1 MSKDTDWFLKAIE
14 AFPQRLMV
22 ISPEFEILASNE
34 IVQSGGDTIG
44 RKCYDLHHSRQTPC
58 EHCAVLETMETGKP
72 NFKPRMQYNGDSRR
86 VPCYFSYPILDAD
99 DEVEAYVT
107 VDFDAPA
114 IALVEEQQRHSQAF
128 LQNLILSAADCVI
141 AADRRGRIL
150 IYNDSAEEV
159 FGYSAGEAVR
169 TLNVREIYEE
179 GVAYEVMRHLRANH
193 PDGEGKL
200 RAYRTDIVAKNGE
213 RIPIS
218 LNASIVYEGNRDVAT
233 IGYFHDRRE
242 QIRLQKEM
250 ERTQVQVVQAEKMA
264 SLGKLAAG
272 VAHQLNNPLGGIVLY
287 AKLVTEEYELEQ
299 GARED
304 LDRVLSEAKR
314 CRDTVK
320 ELLEFARQ
328 TRHLMHPHDINQ
340 AVGRTLFL
348 LENQVLFQNIK
359 VEKNLAESLPRA
371 RVDMQQINHLL
382 MNIVLNA
389 AQAMEGRGK
398 LGVSTSHLAHG
409 DRIRIEI
416 ADTGPGI
423 PPTVLPHI
431 FDPFFTT
438 KGEGDGTGLG
448 LSLVYGIVKD
458 HNGTIVA
465 QNRPEGGAAFV
476 VELPVAGPDNGED
489 ARGKST

>member
-1 MSKDTDWFLKAIE
+1 MSRDTDWFLKAIGS
-14 AFPQRLMV
+14 FPQRLMV
-22 ISPEFEILASNE
+22 ISPEFEIVASNE
-34 IVQSGGDTIG
+34 LGESGGNAIG
-44 RKCYDLHHSRQTPC
+44 RKCYDVYHCRQTPC
-58 EHCAVLETMETGKP
+58 EHCAVLNVMESGKP
-72 NFKPRMQYNGDSRR
+72 NLKPRPQYSGDSRR
-86 VPCYFSYPILDAD
+86 VPCYFSYPIVDAN

-107 VDFDAPA
+107 VDFDVPTL
-114 IALVEEQQRHSQAF
+114 ALVEEQQKHSQAF

-141 AADRRGRIL
+141 AADHNGRIL

-159 FGYSAGEAVR
+159 FGYLAEEAVQS
-169 TLNVREIYEE
+169 LNVRNIYEE
-179 GVAYEVMRHLRANH
+179 GVAYQVMRRLRAAD

-200 RAYRTDIVAKNGE
+200 RAYHTDIVAKNGE

-218 LNASIVYEGNRDVAT
+218 LNASIVYEGNREVAT

-242 QIRLQKEM
+242 QIRLEKEM
-250 ERTQVQVVQAEKMA
+250 EQTQLQAQQAEKMA

-287 AKLVTEEYELEQ
+287 AKLVIEEYDLQE

-304 LDRVLSEAKR
+304 LERVLSDARR

-328 TRHLMHPHDINQ
+328 TRHLMHAHDINQ

-359 VEKNLAESLPRA
+359 VEKALAESLPEA
-371 RVDMQQINHLL
+371 WVDMQQINHLL
-382 MNIVLNA
+382 MNIILNA
-389 AQAMEGRGK
+389 AQAMEGRGR
-398 LGVSTSHLAHG
+398 LRVSTSYLA
-409 DRIRIEI
+409 DSDCIRIEV

-423 PPTVLPHI
+423 PAAVLPQI

-458 HNGTIVA
+458 HHGSIVA
-465 QNRPEGGAAFV
+465 KNRPEGGAAFV
-476 VELPVAGPDNGED
+476 VELPVAGPSNGED